1 VLKSVKKGNHNKNAI
16 KIENEL
22 MDFKRGLMNWGSEEL
37 IQGYLLFEE
46 NIGKQGNSTSEMMK
60 IGDKFIKD
68 LRREMGFNDSNN
80 LNIMSIIL
88 TAEAREELKNY

>member
-1 VLKSVKKGNHNKNAI
+1 
-16 KIENEL
+16 

-37 IQGYLLFEE
+37 IQSYLLFEE
-46 NIGKQGNSTSEMMK
+46 IIGKQGNSTSEMMK

-68 LRREMGFNDSNN
+68 LRKEMGFNDSNN

-88 TAEAREELKNY
+88 TAEAREELKNH